1 MIHKNIKEIIE
12 KNFPV
17 IIVGSGPAGITLAM
31 SLEQR
36 KIDCLII
43 EAGSEEYSDESQES
57 YDAKVIGDQITDLK
71 YSRLRQLG
79 GTSGHWGGGKPIEK
93 WNVEKWGIEYDSFSK
108 LKDQTCKILE
118 IEDNFQQ
125 SKISNFF

>member
-57 YDAKVIGDQITDLK
+57 YDAKVI
-71 YSRLRQLG
+71 
-79 GTSGHWGGGKPIEK
+79 
-93 WNVEKWGIEYDSFSK
+93 
-108 LKDQTCKILE
+108 
-118 IEDNFQQ
+118 
-125 SKISNFF
+125 